1 MPQKMVDY
9 IKDHIELFVSVACA
23 FLILLFTTRS
33 SFLYMCNNWDD
44 VNSYFS
50 MGKGMM
56 NGMVIYRDLYDQ
68 KGPYLYL
75 LYGIAYLISHKT
87 FLGVFIFEVVAAAIF
102 LLYGF
107 KTIAARSSNTLA
119 AFLTPVLAAGVYSSW
134 SFYKGGAAE
143 EFCLPMFAYSLYAL
157 DNILKERLD
166 EAGVKRAF
174 AIVGIFAGITA
185 QIKYTMLGFYFGWF
199 VIAVIYCGIKAGA
212 KEAIRDAIR
221 FILFACIPSIPWV
234 IYFLVTGSLD
244 DWFRCYIYNNLFF
257 YSKVDEVSR
266 SIFTRFYELAKVLL
280 FLIEDSFS
288 YFIFIIPG
296 FFLQLF
302 MEKGIIKRLAMP
314 IMFGLTFFVIFFGG
328 NKLQYYSIPL
338 MVFAIWGL
346 AYVGELLVKLPV
358 KMTNLSSP
366 ARTAILTASFAAV
379 LAIST
384 AFAANNCVSRD
395 YRHMNK
401 EAFWLFKAAS
411 YLDEN
416 DTLVNLG
423 GLDTGLYTITGIVPT
438 CEYFQTNGIGLP
450 TLFEQQQRYVDEAAT
465 EYIIAVREAP
475 LDVDQHYEL
484 VDSFHSDEPEYEEDY
499 YLYKRKQ

>member
-75 LYGIAYLISHKT
+75 LYGIAYLISNKT
-87 FLGVFIFEVVAAAIF
+87 FFGVFIFEVIAAAIF
-102 LLYGF
+102 LFYGF
-107 KTIAARSSNTLA
+107 KTIAARSNKA
-119 AFLTPVLAAGVYSSW
+119 IVAFLTPVLAAGVYSSW

-157 DNILKERLD
+157 DKILQERLD

-199 VIAVIYCGIKAGA
+199 VIAVICCIFKTGAGDA
-212 KEAIRDAIR
+212 FKKAIR
-221 FILFACIPSIPWV
+221 FILFACIPSIPWL
-234 IYFLVTGSLD
+234 IYFLATGSLD
-244 DWFRCYIYNNLFF
+244 DWYRCYIYNNLFF

-266 SIFTRFYELAKVLL
+266 SVFSRFYELAKVLL

-296 FFLQLF
+296 IFLQLF
-302 MEKGIIKRLAMP
+302 MEKGILKRLVMP
-314 IMFGLTFFVIFFGG
+314 VMFGLTFFVIFFGG

-346 AYVGELLVKLPV
+346 AYLGELLVKLPV

-366 ARTAILTASFAAV
+366 VRTAILTASFAAV
-379 LAIST
+379 LVIST
-384 AFAANNCVSRD
+384 VFAANNCVSSDFRKMD
-395 YRHMNK
+395 K
-401 EAFWLFKAAS
+401 ESFWLYKAAS
-411 YLDEN
+411 YLNEK

-450 TLFEQQQRYVDEAAT
+450 TLFKEQQRYVDEAAT

-475 LDVDQHYEL
+475 LDVDLRYEL